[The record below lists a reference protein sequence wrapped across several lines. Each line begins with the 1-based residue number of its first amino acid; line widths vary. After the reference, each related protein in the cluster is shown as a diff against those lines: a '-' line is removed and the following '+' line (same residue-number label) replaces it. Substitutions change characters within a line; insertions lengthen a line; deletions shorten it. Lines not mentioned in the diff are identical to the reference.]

1 MKKLFV
7 SLMAVA
13 ALVSC
18 NKDNEEGVAL
28 DSGKKTVAITIANGN
43 STRTAED
50 GGAAGV
56 TTGAQ
61 GEDGTTFKCETDA
74 EDLTIVFADA
84 NGNIQKTLGL
94 TDLTNAI
101 AENGAHGG
109 SYLPETTNGTD
120 GLYTWH
126 NVPWNVTQIAVVRVD
141 PTKDADKTFANISDY
156 EDLAINED
164 ENLTRTLDEIVLFG
178 QADLKDTG
186 TTHVVGEVYYHY
198 WKATVTV
205 APALARFEINNIQ
218 CEDLGANNPY
228 KADGTGKYSFD
239 KLTIGVPTWTSATGG
254 RSYTIPGVKDVVL
267 HGSYKNTENLP
278 NYVTAATKDNANA
291 VWSWNVDPELT
302 EFGGMTVPLTAF
314 AYDYT
319 PAETSVPLTIT
330 EIQKGGKKVDF
341 QAGNVYQLNIKFK
354 EEHIMHEDKLCV
366 EITVKIADWTVNTV
380 TPVFGN

>member
-1 MKKLFV
+1 MKRMFIAA
-7 SLMAVA
+7 MAIA

-18 NKDNEEGVAL
+18 SKDNEEGVAL

-43 STRTAED
+43 DTRTAVN

-61 GEDGTTFKCETDA
+61 GEDGTTFTCETDA
-74 EDLTIVFADA
+74 DDLTIVFADA
-84 NGNIQKTLGL
+84 AGAIQKTLGL
-94 TDLTNAI
+94 TDMTGAI
-101 AENGAHGG
+101 EESGAHGG
-109 SYLPETTNGTD
+109 SYLPETGNGA
-120 GLYTWH
+120 GGVYTWH

-141 PTKDADKTFANISDY
+141 PNKDADKTFANISDY
-156 EDLAINED
+156 SALAINED

-178 QADLKDTG
+178 QADLEDTG
-186 TTHVVGEVYYHY
+186 TTHVVGDVYYHY
-198 WKATVTV
+198 WDATVTV
-205 APALARFEINNIQ
+205 EPLLARFEINKIQ
-218 CEDLGANNPY
+218 CEDLGSNNPY
-228 KADGTGKYSFD
+228 KADGEGLYSFD

-254 RSYTIPGVKDVVL
+254 RSYTIPGVEGVVL

-278 NYVTAATKDNANA
+278 NYVTAATEDNPDA

-302 EFGGMTVPLTAF
+302 EFGGMVVPLVAE

-319 PAETSVPLTIT
+319 PAEDEVPLTIT
-330 EIQKGGKKVDF
+330 EIQKDGKKVDF
-341 QAGNVYQLNIKFK
+341 TKGNVYQLDIKFK